1 MYEYKAKL
9 IRVIDGDS
17 MVVDI
22 DLGFDIIL
30 RNQSVRLAG
39 VDTPETRT
47 KNIIEKKCGMLAKEY
62 VKSILKPNQVY
73 LIKTSL
79 DKKGKFGR
87 ILADFRINT
96 VFLSELLIDKGYA
109 AKYDGQ
115 SKEAIRAIHLANQQ
129 RLINEGK
136 IIVDG

>member
-1 MYEYKAKL
+1 MYEYQSK
-9 IRVIDGDS
+9 IVRVVDGDTII
-17 MVVDI
+17 VDI
-22 DLGFDIIL
+22 DLGFDVIL
-30 RNQSVRLAG
+30 KNQSLRLAG

-47 KNIIEKKCGMLAKEY
+47 KDILEKKCGILAKEY
-62 VKSILKPNQVY
+62 VQSLLKKGDIHI
-73 LIKTSL
+73 IKTTL

-87 ILADFRINT
+87 ILADFRIGT
-96 VFLSELLIDKGYA
+96 VFLSELLIGKGYA